1 MSSSSTRK
9 RTTGTSDRDRKQQPG
24 DRRVSPLQAGPGGKR
39 LLAVTAHPDD
49 ETFGCGGTLAR
60 HAAEGVQVTL
70 VCATR
75 GEAGEISDPSLAT
88 RENLAQVRE
97 QELRNACDALG
108 VSDLH
113 LLGYR
118 DSGMAGTPENQ
129 HPEALAQADRG
140 RLVASVVE
148 IIRKF
153 RPQVVITFDP
163 TGGYGHPDHIAIHE
177 ATLEAFAA
185 SGDRDRFS
193 EQLGDGLAPHQ
204 PSKLYYFVFARSMAR
219 ALHDSIVEAGV
230 ESDFANM
237 DPESMGVPDDEIT
250 TVLDVGSYSDQK
262 DQAARCHRTQIQGE
276 DALSWL
282 PPKVRA
288 RFLSTEYLVR
298 AEPSFTLGQDP
309 TENELFG
316 GVEL

>member
-1 MSSSSTRK
+1 MR
-9 RTTGTSDRDRKQQPG
+9 
-24 DRRVSPLQAGPGGKR
+24 R

-75 GEAGEISDPSLAT
+75 GEVGEISDPLLAT

-97 QELRNACDALG
+97 QELRNACDVLG
-108 VSDLH
+108 VSELH
-113 LLGYR
+113 LLDYR

-129 HPEALAQADRG
+129 HPRALAQSDHV
-140 RLVASVVE
+140 RLVGSVVE

-153 RPQVVITFDP
+153 RPQVVVTFDP
-163 TGGYGHPDHIAIHE
+163 TGGYGHPDHIAIHK

-185 SGDRDRFS
+185 SGDSNRYA
-193 EQLGDGLAPHQ
+193 EQLKDGLAPHR
-204 PSKLYYFVFARSMAR
+204 PTKLYYFVFARSMAR
-219 ALHDSIVEAGV
+219 ALHDSIVEAGI
-230 ESDFANM
+230 ESDFAKM
-237 DPESMGVPDDEIT
+237 DPESMGVPDEKIT
-250 TVLDVGSYSDQK
+250 TVMDVGLYSDQK
-262 DQAARCHRTQIQGE
+262 DMAARCHRTQILGD

-282 PPKVRA
+282 PPVVRA
-288 RFLSTEYLVR
+288 RFLSTEYLIR

-316 GVEL
+316 GI